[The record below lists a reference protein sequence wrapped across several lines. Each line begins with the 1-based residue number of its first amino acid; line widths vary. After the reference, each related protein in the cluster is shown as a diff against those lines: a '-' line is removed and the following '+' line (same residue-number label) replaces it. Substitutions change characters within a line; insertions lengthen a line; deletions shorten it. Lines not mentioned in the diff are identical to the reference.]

1 MSYELGTK
9 LKSLVDTILSSGGS
23 SMAQDYMGGLTV
35 AADSWEVIQNVAKE
49 ATSDFEITQ
58 ESLRQFFDRM
68 QEEVAK
74 WKRRCG
80 KLQTKLQTVASLGL
94 KEQQSSGIP
103 PKHSMGVSKSAGK
116 YAKG

>member
-9 LKSLVDTILSSGGS
+9 LKNLVDTILQSGDS
-23 SMAQDYMGGLTV
+23 TAQDYMGGLTV
-35 AADSWEVIQNVAKE
+35 QADSWEVIQNVAKE
-49 ATSDFEITQ
+49 ATSDFEIIQ

-80 KLQTKLQTVASLGL
+80 KLQTKLQTVASLG
-94 KEQQSSGIP
+94 I
-103 PKHSMGVSKSAGK
+103 
-116 YAKG
+116 